1 MRLSQFF
8 EIRYVEKGGASKH
21 CLSFFPHSRGREPIP
36 YSIDIH
42 DYVTRSLM
50 PKLEWGR
57 ITEDRLNRLN
67 EILKGVEMELET
79 SDTSEAALYRNFLPV
94 GFKTWDEYLDSII
107 LPVACLRRFC

>member
-1 MRLSQFF
+1 
-8 EIRYVEKGGASKH
+8 
-21 CLSFFPHSRGREPIP
+21 
-36 YSIDIH
+36 
-42 DYVTRSLM
+42 M